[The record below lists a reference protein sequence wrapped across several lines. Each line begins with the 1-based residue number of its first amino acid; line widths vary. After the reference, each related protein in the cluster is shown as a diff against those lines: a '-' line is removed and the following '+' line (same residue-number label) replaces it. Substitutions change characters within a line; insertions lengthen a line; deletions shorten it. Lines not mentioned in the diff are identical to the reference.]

1 MAKDKL
7 PTLKRL
13 ARDAEH
19 ARGREL
25 AQMRE
30 ERLGQEAQAQSLQDM
45 LDQYRDGQV
54 ENGPSGSAQLAIF
67 QRFYTR
73 VRETLVSH
81 GDHVETLKVREEAGE
96 RAWLDA
102 YQAHQAITK
111 LHAKRI
117 AQQRRESTRKERRA
131 GVIRRWTML
140 NTHDEQRGD

>member
-1 MAKDKL
+1 MANDKL

-13 ARDAEH
+13 AEDAER

-30 ERLGQEAQAQSLQDM
+30 ERLGQQAQAQSLQDM
-45 LDQYRDGQV
+45 LDQYREGQL
-54 ENGPSGSAQLAIF
+54 ESRSSGSAQLAIF

-81 GDHVETLKVREEAGE
+81 GDHVETLRVREKAGE
-96 RAWLDA
+96 QAWIDA
-102 YQAHQAITK
+102 YRAHQAITK
-111 LHAKRI
+111 LQAKRI
-117 AQQRRESTRKERRA
+117 AQQRRETTRKERRA

-140 NTHDEQRGD
+140 NTDEEERGE